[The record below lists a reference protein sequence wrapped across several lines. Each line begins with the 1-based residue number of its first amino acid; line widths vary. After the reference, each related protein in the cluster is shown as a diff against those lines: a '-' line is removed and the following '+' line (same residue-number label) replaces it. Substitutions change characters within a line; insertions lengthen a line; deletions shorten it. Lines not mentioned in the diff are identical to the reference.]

1 MSTVVVGVRLTAEGG
16 GLVNELKGVKAELA
30 NVATAEKSA
39 AAAAIDVAST
49 TKAMASAV
57 DGAAAAIKSAVVAAN
72 ENTQSLRQAR
82 TAGDQYAAMAA
93 QLRAELDP
101 MFSIQQRFDQELER
115 AETLYRAGAI
125 SAREYASAQQ
135 LANDNLRAGTA
146 VVFGNSNAAKQSV
159 KAANDL
165 ADSTEEVGKSSGL
178 ARHHVQNLA
187 FQAQDLGI
195 QLAGAAQS
203 SEPFKMAMM
212 AVLQQG
218 AQISGIMSQAGIGIG
233 GLLAQVGSFA
243 VAAAPFIA
251 AGAAIA
257 AGFGLL
263 TSEIN
268 ENSKVTVTWQDTA
281 LGAFDAIKSYMS
293 DQLTAAFAAFGLKTS
308 DVWAK
313 VVDVTKWA
321 LNWMIGAATIVP
333 RTLITAFKVL
343 PAALG
348 DIFYTAV
355 NGAIGAINGLVE
367 KAVAVIN
374 GFSTVANP
382 ILEKVGLAV
391 PNLLAPKIAPLQN
404 AYAGAASAAG
414 KAFFE
419 TLKGTVTTDYIG
431 NAADAISPFA
441 QARARK
447 RLEDD
452 AKKAGKKAGKDAG
465 KETADE
471 FSRSFQDAM
480 KDTGKFADQIGK
492 ALTADLKKQTAGM
505 WDSIAEGQAKALD
518 RITASA
524 DANAVWNEQLRDT
537 VRLLDQVGG
546 FGGVL
551 GDIGSAVDA
560 LRTGDFSSLG
570 GPVGA
575 LLKGF
580 SSAQWTGMDD
590 QGRIIRTM
598 GDVFNDALDKV
609 FGTNGTFSQ
618 TLQNAG
624 LGVAASRIVLGD
636 RGTGGGIGSA
646 IGGALGNKF
655 GEQVLSKGLTAIGGK
670 ALGSL
675 AGPLGSVLGGVLG
688 GVIGSAFKKTTSG
701 GASIGLNAQGQGAVT
716 GTAGNSAD
724 LKKTASGYGGTV
736 VSALDQIAQALGA
749 DLGNFNVAI
758 GKRSSGWIKVSAS
771 GNAAATT
778 GKKVT
783 SDIVYN
789 GKDEGEAIMAALANA
804 ISDGAIKGVSAAVQ
818 RALNSSTDVDKAVK
832 EALKVQQVE
841 LAIGGIGAEMEKA
854 FKDFER
860 QAAERVRV
868 AQQYGFDVKKLE
880 ELNAKDRLKLQERL
894 LKDQVGSLQ
903 DLVSELTSGSLFE
916 GSAVDLRSKLQ
927 AQIEETRVKALAG
940 EEGAA
945 DKLAQLL
952 QQLNSV
958 SRDAFGTTGTF
969 AADRAAILDISQSV
983 IAENKKRI
991 EEAQKASD
999 PALSETNTQ
1008 LNEANDQ
1015 LSRLTSLTGLSAEYL
1030 KQISGKL
1037 DVNGYS
1043 GLFANAGYY

>member
-1 MSTVVVGVRLTAEGG
+1 MSTVVVGVRLTADGG

-39 AAAAIDVAST
+39 ATAAADVATT

-57 DGAAAAIKSAVVAAN
+57 DGAAAAIKTAVVAAN
-72 ENTQSLRQAR
+72 ENTQSLRQAQV
-82 TAGDQYAAMAA
+82 AGDQYAAMAA

-101 MFSIQQRFDQELER
+101 MFSIQQRFDQELDR
-115 AETLYRAGAI
+115 AEALYRAGAI
-125 SAREYASAQQ
+125 SAREYAAAQQ

-146 VVFGNSNAAKQSV
+146 VVFGSGAAAKQSS

-165 ADSTEEVGKSSGL
+165 ADSAEGVGKSSGL

-195 QLAGAAQS
+195 QLAAASQS
-203 SEPFKMAMM
+203 SEPFKLAMM

-218 AQISGIMSQAGIGIG
+218 SQISGIMSQAGIGVG
-233 GLLAQVGSFA
+233 GLIKQVGTFA
-243 VAAAPFIA
+243 LAAAPFIA

-257 AGFGLL
+257 AGVGLL

-268 ENSKVTVTWQDTA
+268 ENSKVTVTWQDTM
-281 LGAFDAIKSYMS
+281 LGAYDAIKKYMT
-293 DQLTAAFAAFGLKTS
+293 DQLTGAFEAFGLKSS
-308 DVWAK
+308 DVWTT

-321 LNWMIGAATIVP
+321 LNWIIGAATLAP
-333 RTLITAFKVL
+333 RALITAFEVL
-343 PAALG
+343 PAALA
-348 DIFYTAV
+348 DIFYSSV
-355 NGAIGAINGLVE
+355 NGAINAINGLVE

-374 GFSTVANP
+374 GFATVANP

-391 PNLLAPKIAPLQN
+391 PTLLAPKIAPLQN

-419 TLKGTVTTDYIG
+419 TLKGTITTDYIG

-452 AKKAGKKAGKDAG
+452 AKKAGKGAGRAAG
-465 KETADE
+465 KEAAGE

-480 KDTGKFADQIGK
+480 KDAGKFADEIGK

-505 WDSIAEGQAKALD
+505 WGDIATKQADAAG

-524 DANAVWNEQLRDT
+524 EANAAWNEQLRDT

-551 GDIGSAVDA
+551 GDIGAAVDA
-560 LRTGDFSSLG
+560 LRSGDFSSIG
-570 GPVGA
+570 GPAGV
-575 LLKGF
+575 LLKSFAG
-580 SSAQWTGMDD
+580 AQWTGMDD

-598 GDVFNDALDKV
+598 GDVFDDVLGKV
-609 FGTNGTFSQ
+609 FGTNGTFAQ

-636 RGTGGGIGSA
+636 RGTGGSIGSA

-655 GEQVLSKGLTAIGGK
+655 GEQVLSKGLTAVGGK
-670 ALGSL
+670 LLGSL
-675 AGPLGSVLGGVLG
+675 GGPLGSALGGVLG
-688 GVIGSAFKKTTSG
+688 GLIGGAFKTVKSG
-701 GASIGLNAQGQGAVT
+701 GASIGLNAQGQGAIT

-736 VSALDQIAQALGA
+736 ISALDQIAQALGA
-749 DLGNFNVAI
+749 DLGNFSVAI
-758 GKRSSGWIKVSAS
+758 GKRSSGYIKVDST

-778 GKKVT
+778 AKKPGANIIY
-783 SDIVYN
+783 D
-789 GKDEGEAIMAALANA
+789 GKDEGEAIMAALADA
-804 ISDGAIKGVSAAVQ
+804 IGDGAIKGVSAAVQ
-818 RALNSSTDVDKAVK
+818 KALTSSKDVDKAVK

-841 LAIGGIGAEMEKA
+841 LAIGGIGAELAKA

-860 QAAERVRV
+860 QASERVRI
-868 AQQYGFDVKKLE
+868 ARQYGFDVTKLE
-880 ELNAKDRLKLQERL
+880 AVNARDRLKLQERL
-894 LKDQVGSLQ
+894 LKEQVGSLQ
-903 DLVSELTSGSLFE
+903 DLIAELTSGSLFE
-916 GSAVDLRSKLQ
+916 GSAVDLRAKLLEQIASVRSQ
-927 AQIEETRVKALAG
+927 AAAG

-958 SRDAFGTTGTF
+958 SRDAFATTGTF

-983 IAENKKRI
+983 IAEANKRI
-991 EEAQKASD
+991 DAAKTTSD
-999 PALSETNTQ
+999 PAIAETNTQ
-1008 LNEANDQ
+1008 LNEVNDQ
-1015 LSRLTSLTGLSAEYL
+1015 LARIAASMGVSVQYL
-1030 KQISGKL
+1030 QKMSQNWTFVGFDKL
-1037 DVNGYS
+1037 AAQVGYR
-1043 GLFANAGYY
+1043 